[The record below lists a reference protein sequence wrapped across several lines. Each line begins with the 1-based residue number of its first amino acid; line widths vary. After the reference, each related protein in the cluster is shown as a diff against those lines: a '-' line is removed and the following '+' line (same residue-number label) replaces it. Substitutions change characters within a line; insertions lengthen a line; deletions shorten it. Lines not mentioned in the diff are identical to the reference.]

1 MVLLVLPL
9 EITCYSCFILF
20 LIVLKKNIRLA
31 IILVSVTQRPAL
43 PGDILI
49 SDAFLN
55 NLIQICSVSKHS
67 HFCRVF
73 LCVCV
78 LAQFW
83 WHLFIQIYTS
93 KYYSLSMP
101 FQDYLLST
109 SFFETTMDI
118 NCHNSEN
125 CTTRMSAYLMSRQ
138 IDISSFMFLWWKQ
151 HLSWMKVEWQPFTC
165 LTAPAHRIGPG
176 QANNEDGS
184 LQVWHY
190 SWNTVSDNFSFLRF
204 SIRLWLT

>member
-20 LIVLKKNIRLA
+20 LIVLKNIRLA

-73 LCVCV
+73 FCVCV
-78 LAQFW
+78 CAGTVLMTSLHSDLYLQI
-83 WHLFIQIYTS
+83 LFF
-93 KYYSLSMP
+93 KYAISG
-101 FQDYLLST
+101 LLIKYII
-109 SFFETTMDI
+109 F
-118 NCHNSEN
+118 
-125 CTTRMSAYLMSRQ
+125 
-138 IDISSFMFLWWKQ
+138 
-151 HLSWMKVEWQPFTC
+151 
-165 LTAPAHRIGPG
+165 
-176 QANNEDGS
+176 
-184 LQVWHY
+184 
-190 SWNTVSDNFSFLRF
+190 
-204 SIRLWLT
+204 